1 LNKLPISAFVVAKNE
16 GHLLTK
22 TLSALTFCSEIIVLD
37 MGSTDKTKEI
47 VNSFGAIYKFIES
60 EDYVE
65 IALKKYNQIAN
76 NEWILISDPDEYT
89 NPNLVNDIIN
99 NFQSYYKN
107 HKIGIIYA
115 PIIYFFKKHK
125 LKGTRWGGVKYRQ
138 YLFNIN
144 AVEFTGLVHQGIK
157 TKLGY
162 SDFYIPF
169 CGNNYIEHYWA
180 TSIISLYK
188 KHKRYLKNEG
198 ESKYRKGERITLLKV
213 FLTPFSTFL
222 SSFITL
228 KGYADYL
235 IGFLLSIFNAWYQ
248 FNVNYNLY
256 KYQKKNK

>member
-1 LNKLPISAFVVAKNE
+1 MNKLPITVFIVCKNE
-16 GHLLTK
+16 GYLLTK

-65 IALKKYNQIAN
+65 IALKKYNQIAT

-89 NPNLVNDIIN
+89 NSNLVNDVIN
-99 NFQSYYKN
+99 NFQSYCKN
-107 HKIGIIYA
+107 YKIGIIYA

-162 SDFYIPF
+162 NDFYIPF
-169 CGNNYIEHYWA
+169 YGKNYIEHYWA

-188 KHKRYLKNEG
+188 KHKRYLINEG
-198 ESKYRKGERITLLKV
+198 ESKYSKGERINLFKV
-213 FLTPFSTFL
+213 ILTPFNTFL
-222 SSFITL
+222 TSFFTL
-228 KGYADYL
+228 KGYSDYY

-248 FNVNYNLY
+248 YNVNLNLY
-256 KYQKKNK
+256 RYQKNKK